1 MDDKLRLLIE
11 EHGGYVTR
19 KEIIGNRY
27 LYYQLLESVKL
38 GEIIRLKPGVYCI
51 WQKL

>member
-19 KEIIGNRY
+19 KEI
-27 LYYQLLESVKL
+27 SVTVICINKSNC
-38 GEIIRLKPGVYCI
+38 LKHIV
-51 WQKL
+51 LSL

>member
-19 KEIIGNRY
+19 KEIIGNCY
-27 LYYQLLESVKL
+27 LYY
-38 GEIIRLKPGVYCI
+38 
-51 WQKL
+51 

>member
-19 KEIIGNRY
+19 KEIIGNCY
-27 LYYQLLESVKL
+27 LLSL
-38 GEIIRLKPGVYCI
+38 IHI
-51 WQKL
+51 